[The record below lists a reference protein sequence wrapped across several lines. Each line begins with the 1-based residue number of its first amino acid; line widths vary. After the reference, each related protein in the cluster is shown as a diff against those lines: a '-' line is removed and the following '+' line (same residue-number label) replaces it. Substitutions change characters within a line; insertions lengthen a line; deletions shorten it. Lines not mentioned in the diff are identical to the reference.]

1 MKLLFILFSFFLFSF
16 NAYASQTQ
24 FYEVTRTDQFWS
36 CHFPLG
42 KRYSSPPSMPAKRCD
57 NTSAAGYTIIQLPNS
72 SDYALVP
79 STHQSSIFVR
89 FSALNCPE
97 GQRFNES
104 ANKCEIIPT
113 DQCLELKAKDAPP
126 PSVPFPPSDRPITAP
141 RLYCDTSNHCEAM
154 RTYSNSGDEL
164 VRSFFY
170 TGNKCVGEEGDYDDN
185 PHYGEPDEP
194 IDPDEPTDPTDPVDP
209 TEPEEP
215 TDPTN
220 PVDPTDPVNP
230 TDPTDPTNPTEP
242 TEPTQPEP
250 LPDPTNP
257 VSENPPFQGG
267 AGSNPAPPID
277 VVVPP
282 SIPTDPPYQGND
294 EGIIQAIHETNRNLS
309 NLIIQST
316 NKNIEGFNALNTQLF
331 NLHKTTDNVGQSIV
345 DLMNQ
350 DIKIAENNK
359 LLIQQQT
366 TEITKSVNSLSETIT
381 NANAQSSEQ
390 IVSAIGQASD
400 KQADSLN
407 QLGDSLG
414 EKLDDLF
421 DESTDGI
428 IDAIGQASSG
438 QIAATNQVSESI
450 AGLSESIAGL
460 EFGQPCDPNTDPR
473 SCEGEHG
480 LSTDY
485 IERIYDETIQSA
497 TNIDDLVTAEYL
509 ETIAQ
514 EANSERFQPLEK
526 EGRALVDYFIDL
538 LPASQPCDFDTLQ
551 LGRFTFQMTCDS
563 VQFLKDILSF
573 VFYLYTVYALMNIL
587 LDQVTPHGVPY
598 MSRRM

>member
-1 MKLLFILFSFFLFSF
+1 MKRYYLIFLFLLF
-16 NAYASQTQ
+16 
-24 FYEVTRTDQFWS
+24 
-36 CHFPLG
+36 
-42 KRYSSPPSMPAKRCD
+42 YSSISH
-57 NTSAAGYTIIQLPNS
+57 SAPQLCRVNQDGFERYGVGTHIDFNS
-72 SDYALVP
+72 VELLNGEWRQDGHGFYALRMSWGVTLICYPVSSCP
-79 STHQSSIFVR
+79 SGTQLNQSTGV
-89 FSALNCPE
+89 CEQPE
-97 GQRFNES
+97 EDVCES
-104 ANKCEIIPT
+104 
-113 DQCLELKAKDAPP
+113 LKAKDAPP
-126 PSVPFPPSDRPITAP
+126 PSTPFPPSDRPITAP
-141 RLYCDTSNHCEAM
+141 RLYCNTSNHCEAM
-154 RTYSNSGDEL
+154 RSYSNSGGEL

-170 TGNKCVGEEGDYDDN
+170 TGNKCVGEKGDFDDN

-194 IDPDEPTDPTDPVDP
+194 IEPEEPTEPTDP

-215 TDPTN
+215 TDPTDPTN
-220 PVDPTDPVNP
+220 PIDPVDPTDPTNP
-230 TDPTDPTNPTEP
+230 TEPTDPTNPTEP

-257 VSENPPFQGG
+257 VPENPPFQGG

-277 VVVPP
+277 TVAPP
-282 SIPTDPPYQGND
+282 SIPSPPPYQGND
-294 EGIIQAIHETNRNLS
+294 EGIIQAVHATNRNLS
-309 NLIIQST
+309 NLISQST
-316 NKNIEGFNALNTQLF
+316 NKNIEGFNALNAQLF
-331 NLHKTTDNVGQSIV
+331 SLHKTTDNVGQSIV

-359 LLIQQQT
+359 LLMQQQT

-407 QLGDSLG
+407 EFGDSLG
-414 EKLDDLF
+414 EKLDGLF

-460 EFGQPCDPNTDPR
+460 EFGQPCDPNKDSR

-480 LSTDY
+480 LSTGY

-497 TNIDDLVTAEYL
+497 MNIDDRVTAEYL
-509 ETIAQ
+509 EKIAQ
-514 EANSERFQPLEK
+514 EASSERFQPLEK
-526 EGRALVDYFIDL
+526 EGRALVGLFIDL

-551 LGRFTFQMTCDS
+551 FGKFTFQMTCDS

>member
-1 MKLLFILFSFFLFSF
+1 MQLFKKYIILFFLITASFSAFSSQHLCRVQAAHS
-16 NAYASQTQ
+16 AYSLSPGQVIDFDAFQPLPGHRKSQ
-24 FYEVTRTDQFWS
+24 Y
-36 CHFPLG
+36 
-42 KRYSSPPSMPAKRCD
+42 Y
-57 NTSAAGYTIIQLPNS
+57 
-72 SDYALVP
+72 P
-79 STHQSSIFVR
+79 STTYYSIQEGYGVNNSIVLSCYR
-89 FSALNCPE
+89 VESCPSGTQLNHSTAICE
-97 GQRFNES
+97 ES
-104 ANKCEIIPT
+104 ENCE
-113 DQCLELKAKDAPP
+113 LLKAKDAPI
-126 PSVPFPPSDRPITAP
+126 PSVPFPPWGNGHPTAP
-141 RLYCDTSNHCEAM
+141 RTYCVTSNHCEAV
-154 RTYSNSGDEL
+154 RTYSSSDGSILQE
-164 VRSFFY
+164 FFY
-170 TGNKCVGEEGDYDDN
+170 TGNKCVGDIGDYDEN
-185 PHYGEPDEP
+185 PHYPEPE
-194 IDPDEPTDPTDPVDP
+194 EPTEPTDP
-209 TEPEEP
+209 TEPEESTDP

-220 PVDPTDPVNP
+220 PIDPVDPTDPTNP
-230 TDPTDPTNPTEP
+230 TEPTDPTNPTEP

-257 VSENPPFQGG
+257 VPENPPFQGG
-267 AGSNPAPPID
+267 AGGNPAPPID
-277 VVVPP
+277 LVVPP

-294 EGIIQAIHETNRNLS
+294 EGIILAIHETNRNLS
-309 NLIIQST
+309 NLVSQST
-316 NKNIEGFNALNTQLF
+316 NKNIEGFNALNAQLF

-359 LLIQQQT
+359 LLMQQQT

-414 EKLDDLF
+414 EKLDGLF

-460 EFGQPCDPNTDPR
+460 EFGQPCDPNKDPR

-480 LSTDY
+480 LSTGY

-497 TNIDDLVTAEYL
+497 MNIDDQVTSEYL

-526 EGRALVDYFIDL
+526 EARALVGLFIDL
-538 LPASQPCDFDTLQ
+538 LPASQPCNFDTLQ
-551 LGRFTFQMTCDS
+551 LGKFTFQMTCDS

>member
-1 MKLLFILFSFFLFSF
+1 MKRYFLLFTVFIYSTFSYSNVIISRGDVSHF
-16 NAYASQTQ
+16 NG
-24 FYEVTRTDQFWS
+24 EV
-36 CHFPLG
+36 
-42 KRYSSPPSMPAKRCD
+42 YSSQDAAYKALVGRQFVHSGPYSCYTIYAAHSSTIYVRGHQKDGHVPACYTPFSNDYLAFRLVFSPYQCPSGTSL
-57 NTSAAGYTIIQLPNS
+57 NTST
-72 SDYALVP
+72 
-79 STHQSSIFVR
+79 
-89 FSALNCPE
+89 
-97 GQRFNES
+97 
-104 ANKCEIIPT
+104 NKCEEEKICESDLNLGQVSWDRTIYGMRPSFCAAGCSSSPT
-113 DQCLELKAKDAPP
+113 NIVCTDESCSATA
-126 PSVPFPPSDRPITAP
+126 ITIGQK
-141 RLYCDTSNHCEAM
+141 CEQ
-154 RTYSNSGDEL
+154 GQ
-164 VRSFFY
+164 
-170 TGNKCVGEEGDYDDN
+170 DDGI
-185 PHYGEPDEP
+185 Y
-194 IDPDEPTDPTDPVDP
+194 PTDP

-220 PVDPTDPVNP
+220 PVDPVDPTNP
-230 TDPTDPTNPTEP
+230 TEPTDPTNPTEP

-257 VSENPPFQGG
+257 VPENPPFQGG
-267 AGSNPAPPID
+267 AGGNPPPPID

-282 SIPTDPPYQGND
+282 SIPSEPPYQGND
-294 EGIIQAIHETNRNLS
+294 EGIILAIHETNRNLS
-309 NLIIQST
+309 NLVSQST
-316 NKNIEGFNALNTQLF
+316 NKNIEGFNALNAQLF

-381 NANAQSSEQ
+381 NTNAQSSEQ

-509 ETIAQ
+509 EKIAE

-526 EGRALVDYFIDL
+526 EGLALVGHFIDL

-551 LGRFTFQMTCDS
+551 LGKFTFQMTCDS